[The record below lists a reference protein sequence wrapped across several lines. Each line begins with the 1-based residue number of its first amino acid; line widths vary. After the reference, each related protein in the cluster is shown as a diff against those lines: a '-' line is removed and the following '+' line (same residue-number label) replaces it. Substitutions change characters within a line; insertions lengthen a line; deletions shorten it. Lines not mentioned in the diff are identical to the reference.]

1 MNIDQNLQNFFNIGF
16 NDIKIIDN
24 YIYEHITNTADLYKF
39 IDNLPNSMRPL
50 LCHIEIN
57 TDLNEFNKFIAS
69 LANIIEEYHIV
80 NKTIKINIYFKNLEF
95 LLQHKCNLMEN
106 KIAFLMKWRDTYMIS
121 SNGFSYLE
129 KSEIYENIVK
139 INTILKTNGCE
150 MIFREEI
157 KNDKK
162 YYSNILRLIEDDE
175 NKYGKN
181 LSNEK
186 EKLKIFQTDKNVKPW
201 QDFTEIRIDN
211 LSKLKFSDYKTM
223 AEIQLADLNSKIL
236 PDDIITEIYKFML
249 PSWTSLDEINS
260 RITPNKYLS
269 ERENLL
275 GITKCDSRQPQPS
288 FNNHICTEPDI
299 VYHLDN
305 ISYSKK
311 EKIDQID
318 NRYNLLRELTNDNFS
333 NDYNRFVL
341 EIYRFKYDKTH
352 SKVYNFIYN
361 IFIEIKKLFI
371 NS

>member
-16 NDIKIIDN
+16 NDIKIIIDR
-24 YIYEHITNTADLYKF
+24 YKYEHITNTTDLYKF
-39 IDNLPNSMRPL
+39 IDNLPNFMEVL
-50 LCHIEIN
+50 LCHIDIN
-57 TDLNEFNKFIAS
+57 TDFNELNKFIAS
-69 LANIIEEYHIV
+69 LASIIEEYRIA
-80 NKTIKINIYFKNLEF
+80 NKTIKIDIYFKNLEF
-95 LLQHKCNLMEN
+95 LLQHKSDLMEN
-106 KIAFLMKWRDTYMIS
+106 KITFLMKWRDTYMIT

-129 KSEIYENIVK
+129 KSEIFENLVK
-139 INTILKTNGCE
+139 INKILKTNGCE

-162 YYSNILRLIEDDE
+162 YFSHILRLIEDDE

-201 QDFTEIRIDN
+201 QDFTEISIDN

-223 AEIQLADLNSKIL
+223 AKIQLANPNSNIL

-275 GITKCDSRQPQPS
+275 KITKCNLRQPQPS

-305 ISYSKK
+305 ISYSEK

-333 NDYNRFVL
+333 NDYNRFL
-341 EIYRFKYDKTH
+341 TQTKCGKTH
-352 SKVYNFIYN
+352 LKMYNFIYN
-361 IFIEIKKLFI
+361 IFIEIKKLLI